1 MNAGRSAPARL
12 PWRAARRLRGP
23 GAGIRGPARA
33 WRYRSRPPS
42 APTRRSRLVASA
54 AEPTCPR
61 ARIASQSRTLAATR
75 AWRSGG
81 LGPSRCS
88 PRVAPR
94 GTLTIQSRP
103 REPISRSVLAA
114 IPDQREQ
121 QRCASQKSRY
131 LCAQNSTINSR
142 KPSMNR
148 TDPCGSLVLPTLT
161 PGLAH
166 GAGSS
171 RNTAWAQEYRTSR
184 PAAQKR
190 SPRRTN
196 CQCLRRVRREP
207 LCPRRGHRGP
217 GSVRCVRALLQCGL
231 LAASGCNMA

>member
-1 MNAGRSAPARL
+1 
-12 PWRAARRLRGP
+12 
-23 GAGIRGPARA
+23 
-33 WRYRSRPPS
+33 
-42 APTRRSRLVASA
+42 
-54 AEPTCPR
+54 
-61 ARIASQSRTLAATR
+61 
-75 AWRSGG
+75 
-81 LGPSRCS
+81 
-88 PRVAPR
+88 
-94 GTLTIQSRP
+94 
-103 REPISRSVLAA
+103 
-114 IPDQREQ
+114 
-121 QRCASQKSRY
+121 

-148 TDPCGSLVLPTLT
+148 TDPCGSFVLPTLT
-161 PGLAH
+161 PGPAPAHLAIR
-166 GAGSS
+166 A
-171 RNTAWAQEYRTSR
+171 RAQEYRTSR

>member
-1 MNAGRSAPARL
+1 MS
-12 PWRAARRLRGP
+12 
-23 GAGIRGPARA
+23 
-33 WRYRSRPPS
+33 
-42 APTRRSRLVASA
+42 
-54 AEPTCPR
+54 R

-75 AWRSGG
+75 ARRSGG

-148 TDPCGSLVLPTLT
+148 TDPCGSFVLPTLT
-161 PGLAH
+161 PGPAPAHLAIR
-166 GAGSS
+166 A
-171 RNTAWAQEYRTSR
+171 RAQEYRTSR